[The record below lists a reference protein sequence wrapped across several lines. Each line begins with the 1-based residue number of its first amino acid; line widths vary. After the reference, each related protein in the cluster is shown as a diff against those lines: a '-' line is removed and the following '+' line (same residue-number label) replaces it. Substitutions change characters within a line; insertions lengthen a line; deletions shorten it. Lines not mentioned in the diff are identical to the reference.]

1 MKKPRQT
8 AFIGVVSRLAGAG
21 LLFALA
27 AILSPLV
34 ARAESDLDAYLRGK
48 MFRMWVNDDAD
59 IADGEDDFVDIPNQ
73 SNADCKDDHVNGRR
87 DLVDFFPMWLNI
99 SPFQPWL
106 ESGKVGVG
114 LMHPDAAI
122 NIVWTSLGNLEAGK
136 FHREDIGG
144 CGPNLDQAAHT
155 AAVVRVTA
163 AGINVPDNVLAMIA
177 QDSSKGVM
185 MAEGVRPSSAPL
197 VIVFFDKTSRQV
209 LYSFGL
215 PLCIS
220 HVEDMYRWANIRA
233 AAGGDVGTGRES
245 RLSEPS
251 GLPDSDTN
259 GKHFLFVHGY
269 SVSEEKARGWGAE
282 MFKRMWQAGANCAF
296 TAVTWYGDD
305 SRHWWYLDNTPN
317 YYVNVEHAFES
328 ASALTNI
335 VAQLSGEKVIAAHS
349 LGNMLVSSAIADHGM
364 QVSSYFMLNAAVPME
379 AYDPDEITPESS
391 HNMANPDWHNYT
403 NRLWASRWHE
413 AWKRI
418 DPNDGRCDLTW
429 RGRFA
434 SITNAYNYY
443 SEGEEVLAN
452 GDGDTHPILS
462 GDFAWYNQESRKGLW
477 PMLLPGNNEAGWS
490 FNGAYDNFLSHMNPT
505 NAAELADL
513 LICTNS
519 FFGLF
524 DERGLYGT
532 NGSFLAT
539 QPAIRAHALA
549 DGIPAESY
557 AAGANAIAPE
567 GSWIGRNV
575 DMPMKA
581 KVAWGSQYGIP
592 DEGEQGEA
600 WRHSDIKNRPYQV
613 VRDVFLSIIEKGSL
627 K

>member
-1 MKKPRQT
+1 M
-8 AFIGVVSRLAGAG
+8 RLYWI
-21 LLFALA
+21 ALA
-27 AILSPLV
+27 AILAMFSGRV
-34 ARAESDLDAYLRGK
+34 SYAESDLDAYLRGK
-48 MFRMWVNDDAD
+48 TFRMWVNDDAD
-59 IADGEDDFVDIPNQ
+59 ISDAEDDFVDVPKQ

-87 DLVDFFPMWLNI
+87 DLVDFFPIWLNI
-99 SPFQPWL
+99 SSFAPWL
-106 ESGKVGVG
+106 SSGTVGVG

-122 NIVWTSLGNLEAGK
+122 NIAWTSLGNLEAGK
-136 FHREDIGG
+136 FHREDVGG

-155 AAVVRVTA
+155 ASVVRVTA
-163 AGINVPDNVLAMIA
+163 NGINVPDNVLAMIA

-185 MAEGVRPSSAPL
+185 MAEGVCPSSAPL
-197 VIVFFDKTSRQV
+197 IVVLFDKTTRQV
-209 LYSFGL
+209 LYNFGL
-215 PLCIS
+215 PMRVC

-233 AAGGDVGTGRES
+233 AAQGAVERPSD
-245 RLSEPS
+245 LSVPS

-269 SVSEEKARGWGAE
+269 SVSEEKARGWASE

-305 SRHWWYLDNTPN
+305 SRRWWYLDNTPN

-328 ASALTNI
+328 AEALAN
-335 VAQLSGEKVIAAHS
+335 VAAQLSGEKIIAAHS
-349 LGNMLVSSAIADHGM
+349 LGNMVTSSAIADHGM

-379 AYDPDEITPESS
+379 AYDEGAVTDESS
-391 HNMANPDWHNYT
+391 YNMANPDWHNYT

-413 AWKRI
+413 AWKRL
-418 DPNDGRCDLTW
+418 DPNDGRCGLTW

-443 SEGEEVLAN
+443 STGEDVLTN
-452 GDGDTHPILS
+452 GVGRLMPVLS
-462 GDFAWYNQESRKGLW
+462 GNFAWYNQESRKGLW

-490 FNGAYDNFLSHMNPT
+490 FNSAYDNLLSHMNPT
-505 NAAELADL
+505 NAAELADS

-557 AAGANAIAPE
+557 AAGANAIDPGGA
-567 GSWIGRNV
+567 WRGRNV
-575 DMPMKA
+575 NMPLEA
-581 KVAWGSQYGIP
+581 KEAWESLYGVP
-592 DEGEQGEA
+592 NENEEGER

-613 VRDVFLSIIEKGSL
+613 VREVFLSLIEKGNL
-627 K
+627 R

>member
-1 MKKPRQT
+1 MKAGTRYVLQMLLSALMVLGGPD
-8 AFIGVVSRLAGAG
+8 AF
-21 LLFALA
+21 
-27 AILSPLV
+27 
-34 ARAESDLDAYLRGK
+34 AESDLDAYMRGK

-59 IADGEDDFVDIPNQ
+59 KSDNEESPVDIPKQ
-73 SNADCKDDHVNGRR
+73 SNADWKDGVVNGRR
-87 DLVDFFPMWLNI
+87 DLVDFFPIWLNI
-99 SPFQPWL
+99 SSFQPWL
-106 ESGKVGVG
+106 SSGTVGVG
-114 LMHPDAAI
+114 LMHPDSAI
-122 NIVWTSLGNLEAGK
+122 NIAWTSLGNLEAGK
-136 FHREDIGG
+136 FHREDVGG

-155 AAVVRVTA
+155 ASVVRVTA
-163 AGINVPDNVLAMIA
+163 NGINVPDNVISMIA

-185 MAEGVRPSSAPL
+185 MAEGVCPSSAPL
-197 VIVFFDKTSRQV
+197 IVVFFDKTTHQI

-215 PLCIS
+215 PMRIC

-233 AAGGDVGTGRES
+233 AAQGAVERPTD
-245 RLSEPS
+245 LSEPS

-269 SVSEEKARGWGAE
+269 SVSEEKARGWASE

-328 ASALTNI
+328 AAALAN
-335 VAQLSGEKVIAAHS
+335 VAAQLSGEKIIAAHS
-349 LGNMLVSSAIADHGM
+349 LGNMVTSSAIADHQM
-364 QVSSYFMLNAAVPME
+364 QVSAYVMLNAAVPME
-379 AYDPDEITPESS
+379 AYDDGAVTDESS
-391 HNMANPDWHNYT
+391 YNMANPDWHVYT

-413 AWKRI
+413 AWKRL
-418 DPNDGRCDLTW
+418 DPSDGRCGMTW

-443 SEGEEVLAN
+443 STGEDVLTN
-452 GDGDTHPILS
+452 GNGTAQSLFS
-462 GDFAWYNQESRKGLW
+462 GSYAWYNQESRKGRW

-490 FNGAYDNFLSHMNPT
+490 FNSEYDNLLSHMNPT
-505 NAAELADL
+505 NAAELADS

-557 AAGANAIAPE
+557 AAGANWL
-567 GSWIGRNV
+567 GRFGLDRNV
-575 DMPMKA
+575 NMPD
-581 KVAWGSQYGIP
+581 VATNAWDRLYGA
-592 DEGEQGEA
+592 GHNQS
-600 WRHSDIKNRPYQV
+600 WRHSDIKNRPYQA
-613 VRDVFLSIIEKGSL
+613 VRDVFLSIIEKGNL
-627 K
+627 R

>member
-1 MKKPRQT
+1 MRSCGKT
-8 AFIGVVSRLAGAG
+8 LA
-21 LLFALA
+21 FALA
-27 AILSPLV
+27 LCAGV
-34 ARAESDLDAYLRGK
+34 GAYAESDLDAYLRGK
-48 MFRMWVNDDAD
+48 VFRMWVNDDAD
-59 IADGEDDFVDIPNQ
+59 KSDSEEAPVDIPKQ
-73 SNADCKDDHVNGRR
+73 SNADCNDDHVNGRR
-87 DLVDFFPMWLNI
+87 DLVDFFPIWLNI
-99 SPFQPWL
+99 SAFHDWL
-106 ESGKVGVG
+106 AGGQVGVG
-114 LMHPDAAI
+114 LLHPDSAI

-136 FHREDIGG
+136 FHREDVQG

-155 AAVVRVTA
+155 ASVVRVTA
-163 AGINVPDNVLAMIA
+163 NGINVPDNIISLIA

-185 MAEGVRPSSAPL
+185 MAEAVCTSDKPL
-197 VIVFFDKTSRQV
+197 VVAMFDKSDRKI

-215 PLCIS
+215 PMRIS
-220 HVEDMYRWANIRA
+220 HVEDMMRWANIRA
-233 AAGGDVGTGRES
+233 AADGAVS
-245 RLSEPS
+245 RATDLSEPS
-251 GLPDSDTN
+251 GLPDADTN

-328 ASALTNI
+328 AEALAN
-335 VAQLSGEKVIAAHS
+335 VAAQLSGEKVIAAHS
-349 LGNMLVSSAIADHGM
+349 LGNMVTSSAIADHQM
-364 QVSSYFMLNAAVPME
+364 QVSAYFMLNAAVPLE
-379 AYDPDEITPESS
+379 AYDPDEITDESS
-391 HNMANPDWHNYT
+391 YNMANPDWHGYT

-418 DPNDGRCDLTW
+418 DPTDGRCGLTW
-429 RGRFA
+429 RGRFS
-434 SITNAYNYY
+434 SITNAYNYF
-443 SEGEEVLAN
+443 STGEEVLAN
-452 GDGDTHPILS
+452 GDGSDKALLQS
-462 GDFAWYNQESRKGLW
+462 AYCWYNQESRKGQW

-490 FNGAYDNFLSHMNPT
+490 FNSAYDGILSHMNPT
-505 NAAELADL
+505 NAAELADS

-557 AAGANAIAPE
+557 AAGANRLGNRNCAW
-567 GSWIGRNV
+567 GDDRNV
-575 DMPMKA
+575 DMPSI
-581 KVAWGSQYGIP
+581 VTNAWTALYGTATEP
-592 DEGEQGEA
+592 DGTPTEK
-600 WRHSDIKNRPYQV
+600 WKHSDIKNRPYQV
-613 VRDVFLSIIEKGSL
+613 VREVFLSIIEKGDL

>member
-1 MKKPRQT
+1 MKKTRQT

-21 LLFALA
+21 MLFAFA
-27 AILSPLV
+27 AVASPLAV
-34 ARAESDLDAYLRGK
+34 RAESDLDAYMRGK

-59 IADGEDDFVDIPNQ
+59 KSDSETNPVDIPKQ
-73 SNADCKDDHVNGRR
+73 SNADCNDDHVNGRR
-87 DLVDFFPMWLNI
+87 DLVDFFPLWINI
-99 SPFQPWL
+99 SSFAPWL
-106 ESGKVGVG
+106 SGGQVGVR
-114 LMHPDAAI
+114 LSHADSAV
-122 NIVWTSLGNLEAGK
+122 NIVWTKLGNLEAGK
-136 FHREDIGG
+136 FHREDVGE
-144 CGPNLDQAAHT
+144 CGPNLNQNAYEAT
-155 AAVVRVTA
+155 VTPVTA
-163 AGINVPDNVLAMIA
+163 EGIEVPQGIIDMILV
-177 QDSSKGVM
+177 DPSKGIVM
-185 MAEGVRPSSAPL
+185 MEGVRPSTAPL
-197 VIVFFDKTSRQV
+197 TIAMHLKNGGDTLF
-209 LYSFGL
+209 SFRL
-215 PLCIS
+215 PITIS

-233 AAGGDVGTGRES
+233 AAQGAVERPTD
-245 RLSEPS
+245 LSVPS

-269 SVSEEKARGWGAE
+269 SVGEEKARGWAAE
-282 MFKRMWQAGANCAF
+282 MFKRLWQAGANCAF

-328 ASALTNI
+328 AAALAN
-335 VAQLSGEKVIAAHS
+335 VAAQLSGEKVIAAHS
-349 LGNMLVSSAIADHGM
+349 LGNMITSSAIADHGM

-379 AYDPDEITPESS
+379 AYDDGAITDESS
-391 HNMANPDWHNYT
+391 YNMANPDWHDYT

-413 AWKRI
+413 AWKRL
-418 DPNDGRCDLTW
+418 DPADGRCGMTW

-443 SEGEEVLAN
+443 STGEEVLTN
-452 GDGDTHPILS
+452 GEGRLKSVLS

-490 FNGAYDNFLSHMNPT
+490 FNSDYDNLLSHMNPT
-505 NAAELADL
+505 NAAELADS

-557 AAGANAIAPE
+557 AAGANKLGELNPRW
-567 GSWIGRNV
+567 GNDRNV
-575 DMPMKA
+575 DMPDKA
-581 KVAWGSQYGIP
+581 RASWLALYGADANGNP
-592 DEGEQGEA
+592 NA
-600 WRHSDIKNRPYQV
+600 RWLHSDIKNRPYQV
-613 VRDVFLSIIEKGSL
+613 VREVFLSMIEKGNL
-627 K
+627 R